1 MDLDGSG
8 TIEFNE
14 FLEIMSNIKRG
25 KQSENSKNSAIV
37 DFFKSNY
44 PFELEL
50 SSGNLEEFDKSMNF
64 RLNVS
69 QYRRKRLLESIMSG
83 DKDKKDRGAKIMQNF
98 KKQVVAHDNLKDIL
112 SESKK
117 STIFINGFE
126 VKGQRKNK

>member
-1 MDLDGSG
+1 
-8 TIEFNE
+8 
-14 FLEIMSNIKRG
+14 
-25 KQSENSKNSAIV
+25 
-37 DFFKSNY
+37 
-44 PFELEL
+44 
-50 SSGNLEEFDKSMNF
+50 MNF

-126 VKGQRKNK
+126 VKAQQRKNK